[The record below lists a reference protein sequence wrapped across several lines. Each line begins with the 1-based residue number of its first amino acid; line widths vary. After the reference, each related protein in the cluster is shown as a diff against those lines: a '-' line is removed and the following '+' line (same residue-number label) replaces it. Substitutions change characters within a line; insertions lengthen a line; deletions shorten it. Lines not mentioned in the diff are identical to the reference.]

1 MTLYVIVSI
10 SVILNGFLIWY
21 LVKLLRKF
29 LFISETL
36 ADLYLTSRAFQIF
49 AKSMYSMDTYHGEPM
64 IQELIV
70 RMKEVNLE
78 IENFRDVFEYALDTE
93 IEEEFDA
100 AEEEA
105 SQEQEH

>member
-29 LFISETL
+29 LFISETI
-36 ADLYLTSRAFQIF
+36 ADLYLTARAFQIF
-49 AKSMYSMDTYHGEPM
+49 AKSMYSMDTYNGEPM

-78 IENFRDVFEYALDTE
+78 IENFRDVFEHALDTE

-100 AEEEA
+100 TEEEA

>member
-1 MTLYVIVSI
+1 MTLNIIVSI
-10 SVILNGFLIWY
+10 SVILNGFLICY
-21 LVKLLRKF
+21 VVKLLRKF
-29 LFISETL
+29 LFISETI

-64 IQELIV
+64 IQELIE

-78 IENFRDVFEYALDTE
+78 IENFRDVFEYTLDTE
-93 IEEEFDA
+93 MEEEFDA

-105 SQEQEH
+105 TQEQEH

>member
-1 MTLYVIVSI
+1 
-10 SVILNGFLIWY
+10 
-21 LVKLLRKF
+21 
-29 LFISETL
+29 
-36 ADLYLTSRAFQIF
+36 
-49 AKSMYSMDTYHGEPM
+49 MDTYHGEPM

-78 IENFRDVFEYALDTE
+78 IENFREVFEYALDTE

>member
-10 SVILNGFLIWY
+10 SAILNGFLVWY
-21 LVKLLRKF
+21 LIKLLRKF
-29 LFISETL
+29 LFISETI
-36 ADLYLTSRAFQIF
+36 ADLYLTARAFQIF

-93 IEEEFDA
+93 IEEELNA
-100 AEEEA
+100 VEEEA
-105 SQEQEH
+105 SQEH

>member
-10 SVILNGFLIWY
+10 SAILNGLLVWY
-21 LVKLLRKF
+21 LIKLLRKF
-29 LFISETL
+29 LFISETI
-36 ADLYLTSRAFQIF
+36 ADLYLTARAFQVF

-93 IEEEFDA
+93 IEEELNA

-105 SQEQEH
+105 SQGH

>member
-1 MTLYVIVSI
+1 MTLNIIVSI

-21 LVKLLRKF
+21 VVKLLRKF
-29 LFISETL
+29 LFISETI

-64 IQELIV
+64 IQELIE

-78 IENFRDVFEYALDTE
+78 IENFRDVFEYTLDTE
-93 IEEEFDA
+93 MEEEFDA

-105 SQEQEH
+105 TQEQEH

>member
-1 MTLYVIVSI
+1 
-10 SVILNGFLIWY
+10 
-21 LVKLLRKF
+21 
-29 LFISETL
+29 
-36 ADLYLTSRAFQIF
+36 
-49 AKSMYSMDTYHGEPM
+49 MYSMDTYHGEPM

-78 IENFRDVFEYALDTE
+78 IENFREVFEYALDTE

>member
-10 SVILNGFLIWY
+10 SAILNGLLVWY
-21 LVKLLRKF
+21 LIKLLRKF
-29 LFISETL
+29 LFISETI
-36 ADLYLTSRAFQIF
+36 ADLYLTARAFQIF

-93 IEEEFDA
+93 IEEELNA

-105 SQEQEH
+105 SQEH

>member
-1 MTLYVIVSI
+1 MILYVIVSI
-10 SVILNGFLIWY
+10 SAILNGLLVWY
-21 LVKLLRKF
+21 LIKLLRKF
-29 LFISETL
+29 LFISETI
-36 ADLYLTSRAFQIF
+36 ADLYLTARAFQVF

-93 IEEEFDA
+93 IEEELNA

-105 SQEQEH
+105 SQEH

>member
-1 MTLYVIVSI
+1 MTWYVIVSI
-10 SVILNGFLIWY
+10 SAILNGLLVWY
-21 LVKLLRKF
+21 LIKLLRKF
-29 LFISETL
+29 LFISETI
-36 ADLYLTSRAFQIF
+36 ADLYLTARAFQVF

-93 IEEEFDA
+93 IEEELNA

-105 SQEQEH
+105 SQGH

>member
-10 SVILNGFLIWY
+10 SAILNGLLVWY
-21 LVKLLRKF
+21 LIKLLRKF
-29 LFISETL
+29 LFISETI
-36 ADLYLTSRAFQIF
+36 ADLYLTARAFQVF

-93 IEEEFDA
+93 IEEELNA

-105 SQEQEH
+105 SQEH

>member
-1 MTLYVIVSI
+1 MEKKVQT
-10 SVILNGFLIWY
+10 
-21 LVKLLRKF
+21 
-29 LFISETL
+29 
-36 ADLYLTSRAFQIF
+36 FQIF

-64 IQELIV
+64 IQELIIK
-70 RMKEVNLE
+70 MKEVNLE

-93 IEEEFDA
+93 IEEELNA

>member
-10 SVILNGFLIWY
+10 SAILNGLLVWY
-21 LVKLLRKF
+21 LIKLLRKF
-29 LFISETL
+29 LFISETI
-36 ADLYLTSRAFQIF
+36 ADLYLTARAFQVF

-78 IENFRDVFEYALDTE
+78 IENFRDVFEYALYTE
-93 IEEEFDA
+93 IEEELNA

-105 SQEQEH
+105 SQGH

>member
-10 SVILNGFLIWY
+10 SAILNGLLVWY
-21 LVKLLRKF
+21 LIKLLRKF
-29 LFISETL
+29 LFISETI
-36 ADLYLTSRAFQIF
+36 ADLYLTARAFQVF
-49 AKSMYSMDTYHGEPM
+49 AKSMYSMYTYHGEPM

-93 IEEEFDA
+93 IEEELNA

-105 SQEQEH
+105 SQGH

>member
-1 MTLYVIVSI
+1 MTLYLIVSI

-29 LFISETL
+29 LFISETI
-36 ADLYLTSRAFQIF
+36 ADLYLTCRAFRIF

-78 IENFRDVFEYALDTE
+78 IENFREVFEYALDTE